1 MTETQSLLSMIG
13 RGKGFLRKNLS
24 HDPLVDSGIN
34 KISLEINNGYYED
47 RCKQKLR
54 CLNDYVF
61 GFALDADSGKGGVL
75 VTGISAFPSL
85 MRVLGAPQISLIR
98 DTGAD
103 VLD

>member
-54 CLNDYVF
+54 CNYKCKV
-61 GFALDADSGKGGVL
+61 G
-75 VTGISAFPSL
+75 
-85 MRVLGAPQISLIR
+85 
-98 DTGAD
+98 
-103 VLD
+103 